1 MKKIFLFVFM
11 ILWTGSISFA
21 QGVYSIVPPQFQTS
35 SSCQTS
41 STNGANIFIK
51 TNPAHASLYIN
62 HVYVGETPICV
73 SNLAPG
79 TYLFRLSATPQY
91 LPFEANIEVLQNQNQ
106 TFSWKI
112 HLLSPV
118 FETKLMPQGNNA
130 STLYVRIE
138 RKAEA
143 WLKAGIEAMKKNK
156 LEEAERDFQ
165 LAATGKPQG
174 LPIGYALLGML
185 YKQQGKTKEAVADF
199 RQYLFFNPHSS
210 AAYNELGK
218 LYEGIDK
225 NSLYYKLGF
234 LTSRIRGKI
243 AQHSL
248 YNFLHHYDANAE
260 NYDEGDFDILYK
272 NKNLEVKFVR
282 LNTAGRFQFDHIKSD
297 YFHFLFLIGLE
308 VIDGK
313 DVFYFDIESANE
325 FKEWKIKNTGENK
338 FYSRNGNSINLG
350 RSDFKFG
357 NHLTIEDID
366 NYIENHSE

>member
-79 TYLFRLSATPQY
+79 TYLFRLSASHQY

-143 WLKAGIEAMKKNK
+143 WLKAGIEAMKKDK

-185 YKQQGKTKEAVADF
+185 YKQQGKTKEAVAGF

-218 LYEGIDK
+218 LYETLGEEQK
-225 NSLYYKLGF
+225 ALTAYKLAVIN
-234 LTSRIRGKI
+234 LPQYANVLAQKPSCTWKKINELETAVKKNPDDWTSRIQLGYLYEQKGRLLASILQFKRI
-243 AQHSL
+243 LQHEQAYLAQQ
-248 YNFLHHYDANAE
+248 
-260 NYDEGDFDILYK
+260 
-272 NKNLEVKFVR
+272 
-282 LNTAGRFQFDHIKSD
+282 TASWQT
-297 YFHFLFLIGLE
+297 L
-308 VIDGK
+308 
-313 DVFYFDIESANE
+313 
-325 FKEWKIKNTGENK
+325 
-338 FYSRNGNSINLG
+338 
-350 RSDFKFG
+350 
-357 NHLTIEDID
+357 
-366 NYIENHSE
+366 